1 LLLKDDRNTKTEA
14 LYQPVLEMQ
23 HLTVEFL
30 QIEGPQTDLSS
41 LSQLLGLIL
50 EEDRKSSHKEV
61 LS

>member
-1 LLLKDDRNTKTEA
+1 
-14 LYQPVLEMQ
+14 MQ